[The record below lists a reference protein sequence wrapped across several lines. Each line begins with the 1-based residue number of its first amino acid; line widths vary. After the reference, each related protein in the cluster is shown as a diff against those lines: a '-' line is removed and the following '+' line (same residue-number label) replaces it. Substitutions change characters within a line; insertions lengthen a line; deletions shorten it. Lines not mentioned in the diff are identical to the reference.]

1 MNVHAAPEPKMTIPE
16 VHAAWGRLLQG
27 LDRVLYGQASVKEQL
42 LLCLLAGGHAL
53 IEGVPGTGKTLLALA
68 LSRLLGCK
76 FRRIQFTPDL
86 MPIDLLGTNVY
97 DQKGQE
103 FAFVPGPVF
112 TEVLLADEVNR
123 TPPRTQSALLEAMQE
138 RAVTIDGQRRALSP
152 VFFTL
157 ATQNPVEY
165 EGTYP
170 LPEAQKDRF
179 LLKIEVGYPAAED
192 ELSML
197 RAYSE
202 GRNLHSSEVEAL
214 EPVLDPAR
222 LALAIR
228 AVATQVRVEDKL
240 LGYIR
245 EVVSATRADE
255 DVQLGAG
262 PRASLALLQC
272 SRAQAA
278 VRGRDFITPDDVKAL
293 AKPVLDHR
301 VTLSPEAEMEGR
313 DVTEILRRI
322 FERGEVPR

>member
-1 MNVHAAPEPKMTIPE
+1 MTVSTAPEPQLTVAE
-16 VHAAWGRLLQG
+16 VHAAWARLREG
-27 LDRVLYGQASVKEQL
+27 LDRVVLGQPKVKEQL
-42 LLCLLAGGHAL
+42 LLCLLAGGHGL
-53 IEGVPGTGKTLLALA
+53 VEGVPGTGKTLLALA
-68 LSRLLGCK
+68 LSRLLGGQ

-86 MPIDLLGTNVY
+86 MPIDLLGTNVF
-97 DQKGQE
+97 DQKRQE
-103 FAFVPGPVF
+103 FSFVPGPVF
-112 TEVLLADEVNR
+112 TDVLLADEVNR

-152 VFFTL
+152 VFFVL

-179 LLKIEVGYPAAED
+179 LLKVDIGYPALED
-192 ELSML
+192 EVSML

-202 GRNLHSSEVEAL
+202 GRSLHSTEVETL
-214 EPVLDPAR
+214 QPVLDPAR
-222 LALAIR
+222 LAAAIR
-228 AVATQVRVEDKL
+228 AVATHVRVEDKL

-245 EVVSATRADE
+245 EVVAATRVDE

-278 VRGRDFITPDDVKAL
+278 VRGRDFITPDDVKEL
-293 AKPVLDHR
+293 ARPVLDHR

-313 DVTEILRRI
+313 DLTEVLRRI
-322 FERGEVPR
+322 FERVEVPR

>member
-1 MNVHAAPEPKMTIPE
+1 M
-16 VHAAWGRLLQG
+16 
-27 LDRVLYGQASVKEQL
+27 
-42 LLCLLAGGHAL
+42 
-53 IEGVPGTGKTLLALA
+53 
-68 LSRLLGCK
+68 
-76 FRRIQFTPDL
+76 
-86 MPIDLLGTNVY
+86 
-97 DQKGQE
+97 
-103 FAFVPGPVF
+103 
-112 TEVLLADEVNR
+112 
-123 TPPRTQSALLEAMQE
+123 
-138 RAVTIDGQRRALSP
+138 
-152 VFFTL
+152 
-157 ATQNPVEY
+157 
-165 EGTYP
+165 
-170 LPEAQKDRF
+170 
-179 LLKIEVGYPAAED
+179 
-192 ELSML
+192 
-197 RAYSE
+197 
-202 GRNLHSSEVEAL
+202 
-214 EPVLDPAR
+214 DPAR

-322 FERGEVPR
+322 FERVEVPR